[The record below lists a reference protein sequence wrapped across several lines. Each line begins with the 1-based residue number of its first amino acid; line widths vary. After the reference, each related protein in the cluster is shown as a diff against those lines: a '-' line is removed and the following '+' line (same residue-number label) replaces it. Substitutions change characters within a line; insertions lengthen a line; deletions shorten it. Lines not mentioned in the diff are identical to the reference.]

1 MTDVLI
7 NKNKAYIDVDAFIN
21 DTFFKLKLLFD
32 TGLSDGLWLFKDKKI
47 KNDNKSIRDVLG
59 RGLLGDI
66 TGERSRV
73 DKVIFNNFE
82 MQEVLVVY
90 PDSTSFKQIEIIEG
104 RNGSLGGEVTMRF
117 NWVLDYKN
125 NKFYFQRNDFFYKPF
140 NFNMSGIEVQHSG
153 IQFVKEEV
161 EYSSSNFKISFE
173 KNDENFNF
181 SQNYRYEL
189 KPVFDIY
196 AIRKNSPADK
206 AGIKVGDV
214 LKKINGLS
222 SYNLSIQKITDIFQS
237 EDGKQITIVVDRKGK
252 ILTFKFKLEKI
263 L

>member
-1 MTDVLI
+1 M
-7 NKNKAYIDVDAFIN
+7 
-21 DTFFKLKLLFD
+21 
-32 TGLSDGLWLFKDKKI
+32 
-47 KNDNKSIRDVLG
+47 
-59 RGLLGDI
+59 
-66 TGERSRV
+66 
-73 DKVIFNNFE
+73 
-82 MQEVLVVY
+82 
-90 PDSTSFKQIEIIEG
+90 
-104 RNGSLGGEVTMRF
+104 
-117 NWVLDYKN
+117 
-125 NKFYFQRNDFFYKPF
+125 
-140 NFNMSGIEVQHSG
+140 QHSG

>member
-1 MTDVLI
+1 MP
-7 NKNKAYIDVDAFIN
+7 KNL
-21 DTFFKLKLLFD
+21 FKLL
-32 TGLSDGLWLFKDKKI
+32 
-47 KNDNKSIRDVLG
+47 
-59 RGLLGDI
+59 
-66 TGERSRV
+66 
-73 DKVIFNNFE
+73 
-82 MQEVLVVY
+82 
-90 PDSTSFKQIEIIEG
+90 
-104 RNGSLGGEVTMRF
+104 
-117 NWVLDYKN
+117 
-125 NKFYFQRNDFFYKPF
+125 KF
-140 NFNMSGIEVQHSG
+140 
-153 IQFVKEEV
+153 
-161 EYSSSNFKISFE
+161 
-173 KNDENFNF
+173 FNF